1 MIRIGINGAAG
12 RMGSLIVRGVT
23 ESRDMVIA
31 GALEAPGHP
40 SIGKDVGTVIGGG
53 RRGVKISDTLE
64 KAFSTAEVII
74 DFTFPEASMKAA
86 RYAAS
91 TGRAMV
97 IGSTGFTEEETAQM
111 EVYARDIP
119 IVMAPNMSI
128 GVNIMFKVV
137 SLLAS
142 LLGEDYDAEIV
153 EVHHRLKKD
162 APSGTAMGLARA
174 VAEARD
180 GELKDLARFERHGI
194 IGARPKGEIGIQTL
208 RAGDIV
214 GDHTVLFAG
223 NNERIEI
230 THRAHSR
237 QNFAQGALRA
247 ARWLKGR
254 KPGLYSMLDVLGL
267 GS

>member
-180 GELKDLARFERHGI
+180 GELKDLARFERHGR

>member
-1 MIRIGINGAAG
+1 MIRIGITGAAG
-12 RMGSLIVRGVT
+12 RMGSLIIRGVA
-23 ESRDMVIA
+23 ESGDMEVA

-40 SIGKDVGTVIGGG
+40 SVGKDVGTIIGGG
-53 RRGVKISDTLE
+53 RRGVKISNTLE
-64 KAFSTAEVII
+64 KAFGTAEVII
-74 DFTFPEASMKAA
+74 DFTFPEATMKAA
-86 RYAAS
+86 GYAAS

-97 IGSTGFTEEETAQM
+97 IGSTGFTEEETAQLGDH
-111 EVYARDIP
+111 ARDIP

-128 GVNIMFKVV
+128 GVNVMFKVV

-142 LLGEDYDAEIV
+142 LLGEEYDAEIV
-153 EVHHRLKKD
+153 ETHHRLKKD

-174 VAEARD
+174 VAGARE
-180 GELKDLARFERHGI
+180 GELRDLARFERYGM

-267 GS
+267 DS